1 MPFPRTSV
9 QSFAPSIFSRMGEL
23 NSGHS
28 KISDLQQEKVWFGN
42 CYIGQPRGREGI
54 WGSAQRSRW
63 KSWARISGD
72 HRDERQGEPALAF
85 SILGHP
91 STEDYSSLRR
101 ASHSNRV
108 QKVVGPSRRRTPSG
122 LQQSQPRRYDFIEKS
137 EQLYCTFLS
146 SARISSA
153 VLTSGTEL
161 LTLRYTSR
169 PLLSMINVAR
179 KAMSSPLCP
188 FG

>member
-1 MPFPRTSV
+1 MVNRNLHPTMPFPWTSV
-9 QSFAPSIFSRMGEL
+9 QTFAPLIFPGCASANLRRK
-23 NSGHS
+23 

-91 STEDYSSLRR
+91 STEDYSSLPC
-101 ASHSNRV
+101 ASDSNRV
-108 QKVVGPSRRRTPSG
+108 QNVVGPSRRRTPSG
-122 LQQSQPRRYDFIEKS
+122 LEQSQPRRYDFIEKS
-137 EQLYCTFLS
+137 EQLYCAFLS

-153 VLTSGTEL
+153 VLMSGTEL
-161 LTLRYTSR
+161 LTFR
-169 PLLSMINVAR
+169 
-179 KAMSSPLCP
+179 
-188 FG
+188 